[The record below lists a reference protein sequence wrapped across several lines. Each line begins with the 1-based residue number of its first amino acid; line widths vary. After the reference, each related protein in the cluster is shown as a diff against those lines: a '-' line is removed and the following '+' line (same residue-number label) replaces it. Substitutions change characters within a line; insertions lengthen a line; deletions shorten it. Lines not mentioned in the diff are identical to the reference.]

1 MDPER
6 ISPPRR
12 VRGPLALIPLLTLS
26 GFLLLDRSAFRP
38 PPHGEKPMFPVAV
51 ALELADVPPAGGA
64 ARVLA
69 SVTAWAPGETVE
81 WRLDLPEGVARLE
94 GPLAWSGTLAAGE
107 TRHFEIRLQL
117 PDDRPH
123 ELYAL
128 GRLPERPRAT
138 AGASLTLDAGA
149 SDAAPAT
156 LEAGVGQDY
165 LQYRGEVQPRAA
177 EAPRGPGPEPRR

>member
-6 ISPPRR
+6 MSPPRR
-12 VRGPLALIPLLTLS
+12 VRGALVILPLLVLTGS
-26 GFLLLDRSAFRP
+26 LLLDRSAFRL

-51 ALELADVPPAGGA
+51 ALELADLPPAGGV

-81 WRLDLPEGVARLE
+81 WRLDLPEGVTRLE
-94 GPLAWSGTLAAGE
+94 GPLGWSGTLADGE
-107 TRHFEIRLQL
+107 TRHFEIRLQV

-123 ELYAL
+123 DLYAL

-138 AGASLTLDAGA
+138 AGASLTLDAGGP
-149 SDAAPAT
+149 DAAPAT

-165 LQYRGEVQPRAA
+165 LQYRGEVQPRADA
-177 EAPRGPGPEPRR
+177 LPPGGAPGPGR